1 MDIRRVVTINGTG
14 PGSGYVVAPRL
25 VLTSAHVVPEV
36 GVTTSLFWPGKEAV
50 YQAEVVWRGTPEGR
64 DDAALLHV
72 TDPAWQQPAG
82 GNARWGRTVTHAS
95 NIACEAVGAP
105 EVVQRPGRAVEL
117 SHASGTLNP
126 GERQIGNRYVMKLDS
141 QPPESGTDGSPWG
154 GMSGAAMFCGDVLTG
169 VIAVDAGGWS
179 HARLEAVPAWLLF
192 RNPQFRSVLTDH
204 FGAIEPTLEPVEWQD
219 LIETPIAGNSPS
231 GLLRADRQVVPFH
244 GRGELLGELL
254 GWCESDGFGA
264 WLLHGPAGQG
274 KTRVAYEL
282 AARLPERWTTL
293 WLRAGAQGDSLAAL
307 AQATVP
313 LLVVV
318 DYAETR
324 TEQLAALLEVAK
336 RHNTSTPFKLLL
348 LARTDGDWWR
358 DLRWST
364 APAEV
369 LLDDA
374 VTAALPPLQPDAG
387 RWGEAYERAVHALA
401 GALPHLKDQQH
412 HDWPTIA
419 RSLPRPR
426 AGQNELDHALT
437 LHMLALADLLDAA
450 DPVSHDLVSR
460 EALKVEDRLRAHED
474 RYWKRIAVVRGLLPS
489 LTMDTLRETFAAV
502 FLMNASNQV
511 QAHALLRR
519 VPGLSDQPHDRI
531 GAVHAWAKAVY
542 PAADGRPFGTL
553 QPDRLAEH
561 HVGQQLLLNPRLAH
575 ELLTDASEEQLIH
588 LLTVYSRAA
597 NHPRYSH
604 QLNAALTELC
614 YVRAPLLSLPAM
626 RTAVQTENPQP
637 LVAALQR
644 IVDTVETRSLP
655 TAILELLHGQLP
667 RPSLTFSALALDMA
681 QKLVKRHRDAA
692 ALDPGKLASLAGSL
706 HDLAVRFGDLGRW
719 GEASEAI
726 GETIIIT
733 RELADEAPHV
743 HMRGLAIS
751 LNGFS
756 VSLGQQGRWEAAL
769 EPGREAI
776 RIQRELGE
784 AHSAELAGS
793 LNNVS
798 NVLSELHRRDEALE
812 AIREAVAIRRE
823 LAATDPNAH
832 LADLAMSLNNLSNAL
847 SDLRQWTEAL
857 SVVREAVGIYR
868 DLADKDP
875 DAYLPE
881 LAMSLDSLSNRL
893 TSCGHP
899 NDSIDANR
907 EAISLRRKL
916 SAARPDAHLPALVV
930 SLHNLYAKLSGLGRD
945 HDGVAVLQ
953 ETVDIRRGL
962 AATRIE
968 AHGPEFV
975 ADLHGLSADLWNLGH
990 KEEGLAAARE
1000 AVEVWDKIVDTNSDR
1015 HLPGLA
1021 DGLGTLAVMLSG
1033 LGHVEDSLA
1042 AWRRLVEIRR
1052 KLASANPGKHLPG
1065 LAEAL
1070 NNLSV
1075 GLSALGQNEEALT
1088 ATYEAVDVYRQL
1100 AAARPDTYQRAFAAS
1115 LSNLCI
1121 DLNTLGRSEEAAAV
1135 AHEAAGTYTILDN
1148 SDIQLSVQVTL
1159 AGSLGDTNEK
1169 EVGSDNPGSDNR
1181 LA

>member
-1 MDIRRVVTINGTG
+1 MVTINGTG

-36 GVTTSLFWPGKEAV
+36 GVTTSLFRPGKDVV

-72 TDPAWQQPAG
+72 TDPAWQQPDG
-82 GNARWGRTVTHAS
+82 GNARWGRTVTHRS

-105 EVVQRPGRAVEL
+105 DVMQRPGRAVEL

-126 GERQIGNRYVMKLDS
+126 GDRHIGNRYVMKLDS
-141 QPPESGTDGSPWG
+141 QPPESDTDGSPWG

-179 HARLEAVPAWLLF
+179 HSRLEAVPAWLLF
-192 RNPQFRSVLTDH
+192 RNPHFRSVLTSH

-219 LIETPIAGNSPS
+219 LIERPVAGNSPS

-244 GRGELLGELL
+244 GRDELLGELL
-254 GWCESDGFGA
+254 AWCESDGFGT

-274 KTRVAYEL
+274 KTRLAYEL

-293 WLRAGAQGDSLAAL
+293 WLRADVQSDSLAAL

-313 LLVVV
+313 LLVFV

-336 RHNTSTPFKLLL
+336 RHNTGTPFKLLL

-364 APAEV
+364 APAEE

-387 RWGEAYERAVHALA
+387 YWGEAYERAVHAFA

-412 HDWPTIA
+412 HDWPTLA

-426 AGQNELDHALT
+426 AVQSGLEHALT

-450 DPVSHDLVSR
+450 DPPSHDPVPS
-460 EALKVEDRLRAHED
+460 EMPKVEDRLQAHED
-474 RYWKRIAVVRGLLPS
+474 RYWKRIAEARGLWPS
-489 LTMDTLRETFAAV
+489 ITMDTLRETFAAV

-511 QAHALLRR
+511 QAHSLLRR
-519 VPGLSDQPHDRI
+519 VPGLSDQPNDRI

-561 HVGQQLLLNPRLAH
+561 HVGQQLLSNPRLAH
-575 ELLTDASEEQLIH
+575 ELVTNASEEQLIH

-597 NHPRYSH
+597 NHPRCGD
-604 QLNAALTELC
+604 QLNAELTELC

-626 RTAVQTENPQP
+626 RAAVQTENPQP

-644 IVDTVETRSLP
+644 IVDTVDTLSGP
-655 TAILELLHGQLP
+655 TSILELLHGQLP
-667 RPSLTFSALALDMA
+667 HPSLTFAALALDMA
-681 QKLVKRHRDAA
+681 QKLAKRRRDAA
-692 ALDPGKLASLAGSL
+692 ARNPGNLAKLAASL

-719 GEASEAI
+719 EEASEAI
-726 GETIIIT
+726 REAITIT
-733 RELADEAPHV
+733 RELADQAPNV
-743 HMRGLAIS
+743 HMRRLAMS

-769 EPGREAI
+769 EPAREAI

-784 AHSAELAGS
+784 AHSAELASS

-798 NVLSELHRRDEALE
+798 NVLSELHRRDEAVE
-812 AIREAVAIRRE
+812 AISEAVAIRRE

-847 SDLRQWTEAL
+847 SDLRQWAEAL

-868 DLADKDP
+868 DLVDKDP
-875 DAYLPE
+875 DAYLPD
-881 LAMSLDSLSNRL
+881 LAMSLDSFSNRL
-893 TSCGHP
+893 AGGGHP

-916 SAARPDAHLPALVV
+916 AAARPDAHLPALAI
-930 SLHNLYAKLSGLGRD
+930 SLHNLSAKLRGIGCE
-945 HDGVAVLQ
+945 HGGVTALQ
-953 ETVDIRRGL
+953 EAVSIRRGL

-968 AHGPEFV
+968 AHGAALV
-975 ADLHGLSADLWNLGH
+975 ADLHSLSADLWNLGH

-1000 AVEVWDKIVDTNSDR
+1000 AVEVWSKLADTDPDR

-1021 DGLGTLAVMLSG
+1021 DGLGKLAVMLSG
-1033 LGHVEDSLA
+1033 LGHVEESLA
-1042 AWRRLVEIRR
+1042 AWRKLVKIRR
-1052 KLASANPGKHLPG
+1052 RLASTNPGAHLPG

-1075 GLSALGQNEEALT
+1075 GLSALGHNEEALT
-1088 ATYEAVDVYRQL
+1088 ATYEAVDMYRQL
-1100 AAARPDTYQRAFAAS
+1100 AAARPDTYLRAFAAS
-1115 LSNLCI
+1115 LNNLCV
-1121 DLNTLGRSEEAAAV
+1121 DLIALGHTEEAAAF
-1135 AHEAAGTYTILDN
+1135 AHEAAGTHTMLDN
-1148 SDIQLSVQVTL
+1148 SDIQLTVQVTM
-1159 AGSLGDTNEK
+1159 ASSLRDTTQEDIR
-1169 EVGSDNPGSDNR
+1169 SDNPGSDNR